1 MLQVELCAQKR
12 CAGVLASV
20 SVTGA
25 LLGNRIFV
33 GVILDLGGPY
43 NDRCPYKKRRHIDT
57 QRRRQKMEAECSD
70 AAMNQGM
77 LGAPR
82 S

>member
-25 LLGNRIFV
+25 LLGNRVF
-33 GVILDLGGPY
+33 
-43 NDRCPYKKRRHIDT
+43 
-57 QRRRQKMEAECSD
+57 A
-70 AAMNQGM
+70 QGIK
-77 LGAPR
+77 LKGAHP
-82 S
+82 

>member
-25 LLGNRIFV
+25 LLGNRVFAQGIKLK
-33 GVILDLGGPY
+33 GAHPWLGWVLNPKTGPSQRERY
-43 NDRCPYKKRRHIDT
+43 GRH
-57 QRRRQKMEAECSD
+57 
-70 AAMNQGM
+70 
-77 LGAPR
+77 
-82 S
+82 